1 MQERW
6 SIGSAGTRAS
16 AVQVAKADAAKDFH
30 TGNGAALSGEGD
42 MAPLHLEPLLP
53 D

>member
-1 MQERW
+1 VQERW

-42 MAPLHLEPLLP
+42 MAPLRLESLLP